1 MIYLFRH
8 GEDDETYIGG
18 WSDVDLTS
26 KGIEQV
32 KSTES
37 LLKTLNIKR
46 IISSDVKRAITTANI
61 IGEFLGLPVEY
72 SDKFREL
79 NKGILTGML
88 EIEAEK
94 KYYEYTIPMDI
105 NKKFPEGESFVTF
118 YERIKSLLPYLE
130 SLEDGTLIVTHRGVI
145 NMLYFIMN
153 DRMVDNNKKQF
164 GVTHASIH
172 GLDIKN
178 KTIMKVED

>member
-18 WSDVDLTS
+18 WSDVDLIP
-26 KGIEQV
+26 KGIKQV
-32 KSTES
+32 KETEK
-37 LLKTLNIKR
+37 LLKTLNIKK

-61 IGEFLGLPVEY
+61 IGEFLNLPIEC

-79 NKGILTGML
+79 DKGILTGML
-88 EIEAEK
+88 ETEAEK
-94 KYYEYTIPMDI
+94 KYYEYTISMDI
-105 NKKFPEGESFVTF
+105 DKKFPGGESFVTF
-118 YERIKSLLPYLE
+118 YERIKSIIPYLE
-130 SLEDGTLIVTHRGVI
+130 TLEDDTLIVTHRGVI

-153 DRMVDNNKKQF
+153 DRMVDNDKKQF
-164 GVTHASIH
+164 GVTHASVH

-178 KTIMKVED
+178 KSIMKVGE

>member
-18 WSDVDLTS
+18 WSDVDLIP

-32 KSTES
+32 KATEP
-37 LLKTLNIKR
+37 LLKTLNIKK

-61 IGEFLGLPVEY
+61 IGNFLELPVEC
-72 SDKFREL
+72 SNKFREL
-79 NKGILTGML
+79 DKGMLTGML
-88 EIEAEK
+88 QEEAVK

-105 NKKFPEGESFVTF
+105 DKAFPNGESFVTF
-118 YERIKSLLPYLE
+118 YERIKALLPYLE
-130 SLEDGTLIVTHRGVI
+130 TIEDDTLIVTHRGVI

-153 DRMVDNNKKQF
+153 DRMVDNDKKQF
-164 GVTHASIH
+164 GVTHASVH
-172 GLDIKN
+172 ELDIKN
-178 KTIMKVED
+178 KLIKKVG